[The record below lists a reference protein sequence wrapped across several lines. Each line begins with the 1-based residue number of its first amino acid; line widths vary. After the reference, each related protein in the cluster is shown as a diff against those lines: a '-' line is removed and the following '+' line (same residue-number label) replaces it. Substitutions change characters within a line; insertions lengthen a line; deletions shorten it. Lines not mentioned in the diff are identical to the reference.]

1 MPFLILKLNI
11 LGKFKPIGGLI
22 IMLKIRN
29 CRKFMKVCKV
39 CGEIKLI
46 SDFRKDNRAKDGYRN
61 QCKVCKNKK
70 RRIRYKNQ
78 CKTCRNKKSRIEYK
92 HKNVKLYLNKI
103 ECKKFMK
110 VCSNCKKLKLISNFS
125 KKSNGKD
132 GYMNQCKACTYNKA
146 KSRHSLVCL
155 ECGKEFTSRNKKQKF
170 CSTECRDKNQCN
182 KKEVLCDYCGKPIK
196 LPEYRIE
203 KSDHH
208 FCSNKCKGKWKTNN
222 NTEEVLCDCCGK
234 LIKVQKREI
243 KNYNHHFC
251 NDECYRKWNIGE
263 NNPSWNPN
271 LTDEDRQERRY
282 IERYNNFIK
291 QVLER
296 DNYTCQLTGKRGGD
310 LEVHHL
316 NCFSDFKEGR
326 TDMNNCITLSK
337 EIHRLFHKIYGN
349 RHNIKEQFEEF
360 KHRYHN
366 GEFKE
371 VI

>member
-1 MPFLILKLNI
+1 M
-11 LGKFKPIGGLI
+11 FKINECKK
-22 IMLKIRN
+22 IMK
-29 CRKFMKVCKV
+29 KCKV
-39 CGEIKLI
+39 CGELKLI

-70 RRIRYKNQ
+70 RRIRYKR
-78 CKTCRNKKSRIEYK
+78 KR
-92 HKNVKLYLNKI
+92 VKLYLNKI

-110 VCSNCKKLKLISNFS
+110 VCSNCKKLKLISNFP
-125 KKSNGKD
+125 KD
-132 GYMNQCKACTYNKA
+132 SGMKDRHVNQCKVCVRNKA

-155 ECGKEFTSRNKKQKF
+155 ECGKEFTSENKKQKF
-170 CSTECRDKNQCN
+170 CSKECYDKNQCN

-196 LPEYRIE
+196 LPECRIK

-208 FCSNKCKGKWKTNN
+208 FCSNKCQGKWKTNN
-222 NTEEVLCDCCGK
+222 NTEEVLCDYCGK
-234 LIKVQKREI
+234 PIKVHKYRI
-243 KNYNHHFC
+243 KESDYHFC
-251 NDECYRKWNIGE
+251 NDECYRKWNIGK
-263 NNPSWNPN
+263 NHPSWNPN

-282 IERYNNFIK
+282 IEGYNNFVK

-316 NCFSDFKEGR
+316 NCYSEHKEGR
-326 TDMNNCITLSK
+326 MDLDNCITLSK
-337 EIHRLFHKIYGN
+337 EIHRLFHKIYWN
-349 RHNIKEQFEEF
+349 RHNTKEQFEEF